1 VQPRGHGENTGLIPI
16 SQCRRQNCY
25 MIMTIP
31 GDNDMERMIVSET
44 ETEHSQQTFQ
54 MSTGEG
60 SSAVMVFKL
69 MWRE

>member
-1 VQPRGHGENTGLIPI
+1 
-16 SQCRRQNCY
+16 

-31 GDNDMERMIVSET
+31 GDNDTERMIVLET

-54 MSTGEG
+54 MSRGEG

-69 MWRE
+69 YLCGESELNLSGACDPGML